1 MAKEKKRTDELAYAV
16 RRPGR
21 PRKSES
27 QETNAAPAKAEPG
40 LRFEMRLP
48 AGIVAD
54 LEQMQRNTGST
65 FAHYI
70 RNAIL
75 RALSEDKEQW
85 KRR

>member
-1 MAKEKKRTDELAYAV
+1 MAKEKKAADELAYAV

-27 QETNAAPAKAEPG
+27 EETGVAAAKAEPG

-54 LEQMQRNTGST
+54 LERMQRNTGST
-65 FAHYI
+65 YAHYI

-75 RALSEDKEQW
+75 RALSEDKKQW
-85 KRR
+85 NNE